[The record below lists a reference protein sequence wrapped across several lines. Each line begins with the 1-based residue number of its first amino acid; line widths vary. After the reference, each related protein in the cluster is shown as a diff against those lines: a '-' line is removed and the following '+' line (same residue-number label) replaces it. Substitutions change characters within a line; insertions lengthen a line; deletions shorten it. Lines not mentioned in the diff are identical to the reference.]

1 MEAALM
7 KVAEMQPPA
16 QQIAGPKPGRRSR
29 KEAEEV
35 VRYCQGRLI
44 G

>member
-1 MEAALM
+1 MEAALA

-29 KEAEEV
+29 KDSEEV
-35 VRYCQGRLI
+35 VRYFLAK
-44 G
+44 